1 MLSKTGASSSPTPLP
16 VDTVEI
22 DENPPSEHAGSKCS
36 DRSSLCEI
44 QQPPHQIQSEE
55 NNLRKQPWRR
65 AVTEFSYILDSQYE
79 GHGTEQEPYIVRWL
93 ANDPENPKTYNN
105 LFKWTMTLLTAQMT
119 LCVSLAS
126 SAYIGARELLIEEF
140 GCSNEVF
147 LVGLSVMVFGFTAG
161 SLIWAPICEVWGRRE
176 VFLVAM
182 VLYIIFTAACA
193 AAQNVATLIVLRF
206 FCGTIGG
213 AAFVVPG
220 GLLSDLFEAEQR
232 GMAQAIFAAAPFLG
246 PSKSNRRQDDF
257 LAERLLSAFQDT
269 LLAVPGQVLTLL

>member
-1 MLSKTGASSSPTPLP
+1 MISKIGAYSSPTPLHI
-16 VDTVEI
+16 EAI
-22 DENPPSEHAGSKCS
+22 GSDEKPHRTHASSKAS
-36 DRSSLCEI
+36 DHMRPHDSRET
-44 QQPPHQIQSEE
+44 QQPATETE
-55 NNLRKQPWRR
+55 RKEHTLKKHPWRR
-65 AVTEFSYILDSQYE
+65 AVTDFSYIIDSQCE
-79 GHGTEQEPYIVRWL
+79 GHGTEQDPYIVHWL
-93 ANDPENPKTYNN
+93 EDDPENPKTYNN

-126 SAYIGARELLIEEF
+126 SAYIGARELLLEEF

-176 VFLVAM
+176 VFLAAM

-193 AAQNVATLIVLRF
+193 AAQDIATLIVLRF

-246 PSKSNRRQDDF
+246 PSK
-257 LAERLLSAFQDT
+257 
-269 LLAVPGQVLTLL
+269 